1 MWTMTIRH
9 ALCMNEKLRI
19 RFWARKSNI
28 RLKGVNDNSSLLSKF
43 IPENSLNFLGL
54 HLKGL
59 FYVSKTGEMYHSG
72 YIVFHLVSKNS
83 HKLTEFNAKR
93 LTGLISIVLSTQHGG
108 SY

>member
-1 MWTMTIRH
+1 MWTMTVRH

-19 RFWARKSNI
+19 RFSARKSNI
-28 RLKGVNDNSSLLSKF
+28 RFKGVNDILLCCPSL
-43 IPENSLNFLGL
+43 FLKTPLIFCL

>member
-1 MWTMTIRH
+1 MWTMTLRH

-19 RFWARKSNI
+19 RFSARKSNI
-28 RLKGVNDNSSLLSKF
+28 RFKGVNDILLCCPS
-43 IPENSLNFLGL
+43 L